1 MRMMEILKKR
11 IKHLKRKN
19 IKTEEIKDQNKMLLK
34 KISDMNAIIERLN
47 DNKQKLTEENR
58 TLKQDL
64 ERERRISEEKTE
76 SLRMMQAEGRRKE
89 AELRDMERSLNISTD
104 YVDRNLDLSA
114 KNEEL
119 QEKISSFRNFRKKLS
134 SANYK
139 YKQEIKRLRG
149 QTQALE
155 EAQERDQKTIKSQMN
170 IISIKE
176 KILERKSRNLAVLL
190 ASIKENISLRMTPEM
205 PSPGLRENSST
216 R

>member
-1 MRMMEILKKR
+1 MMMEILKKR
-11 IKHLKRKN
+11 IKYLKRKN

-64 ERERRISEEKTE
+64 ERERRISEEKSE

-104 YVDRNLDLSA
+104 YIDRNLDLSA

-119 QEKISSFRNFRKKLS
+119 QEKMLTLRNSRKKLL
-134 SANYK
+134 SAKYK
-139 YKQEIKRLRG
+139 CKQEIKRLR
-149 QTQALE
+149 
-155 EAQERDQKTIKSQMN
+155 ERN
-170 IISIKE
+170 
-176 KILERKSRNLAVLL
+176 
-190 ASIKENISLRMTPEM
+190 
-205 PSPGLRENSST
+205 
-216 R
+216 